1 VHARAAEHWCR
12 LELQYSQ
19 ALIDVPVPTLVC
31 VGRAYLFH
39 YRWLMIRS
47 MRYWQVWCN
56 RRKGVRTALDRLASC
71 QRTNAK
77 VCLAIGFA
85 RLR

>member
-1 VHARAAEHWCR
+1 
-12 LELQYSQ
+12 
-19 ALIDVPVPTLVC
+19 
-31 VGRAYLFH
+31 
-39 YRWLMIRS
+39 MIRS